1 MLLKYYSTAIIL
13 LKRVHVAEPLG
24 LPVSSRFH
32 TDFTEKAYTVLYTKE
47 LVNPYRSHG
56 NPSLQTILK
65 SC

>member
-1 MLLKYYSTAIIL
+1 MLLKQ
-13 LKRVHVAEPLG
+13 VHVAEPLG

-47 LVNPYRSHG
+47 LVNPYRSDG
-56 NPSLQTILK
+56 NPSLQIVLK